1 MEIDMKKQVFN
12 PYLPI
17 NEHVPDAEPHIFG
30 DRLYVFGSH
39 DRSGGDTYCELDYV
53 GYSAPVE
60 DLTDWR
66 YEGVIYS
73 ASKDPHS
80 TEVIEGAGERKY
92 LYAPDVVKGND
103 GRYYLYYCL
112 SAWRGKGGFDGPIS
126 VAVCDTP
133 TGEYQYYGDVK
144 YSDGTLM
151 KQYIPFDPAVIN
163 DEGRIYLYY
172 GWSLSH
178 RYTNDSEEDLK
189 SRMKNMFHK
198 SDEELERDGC
208 FLMGANV
215 VELNEDM
222 LTAKTQPQRI
232 VPGHR
237 LAQGTEFAEHAFFE
251 ASSIRKVNNQYYFIY
266 STQVQHELAYAVSD
280 YPDRDFHFGGVL
292 ISNGDIGYNGR
303 KPEDRLAN
311 TGTNHGS
318 IICVNG
324 QWYVFYHKNTHLTSY
339 SRQGAAEKITIEE
352 DGTIKQVEMTSCGLN
367 DGALITEGKYP
378 AVIACNLTDGSM
390 PHNGNGTS
398 DVIKPFITHC
408 GNQYFISNIHHTTL
422 IGYKYFLFDKKCRLT
437 ITYRG
442 TAKGRLY
449 VMTDGIEAENKM
461 YIDKENKQSLSEY
474 YFEIAPTPPEVWQ
487 CSSIHMEVTG
497 IYPLFWVFQGTG
509 TMELLELEW
518 GKL

>member
-1 MEIDMKKQVFN
+1 MNEKRQAYN
-12 PYLPI
+12 PFLPI
-17 NEHVPDAEPHIFG
+17 DEYIPDGEPHIFDG
-30 DRLYVFGSH
+30 RVYLYGSH
-39 DRSGGDTYCELDYV
+39 DREGGYTFCMEDYV
-53 GYSAPVE
+53 TYSAPVH

-80 TEVIEGAGERKY
+80 TELIEGAGERKY

-133 TGEYQYYGDVK
+133 TGDYQYYGDVK
-144 YSDGTLM
+144 YSDGTVM
-151 KQYIPFDPAVIN
+151 KRYIPFDPAVIN
-163 DEGRIYLYY
+163 DEGKIYLYY

-189 SRMKNMFHK
+189 LRMKNMFHK

-208 FLMGANV
+208 SIMGANV

-222 LTAKTQPQRI
+222 LTVKMQPQRI
-232 VPGHR
+232 IPGHR
-237 LAQGTEFAEHAFFE
+237 LAQETEFAQHAFFE

-318 IICVNG
+318 IICVKG

-367 DGALITEGKYP
+367 DGALITDGKYP
-378 AVIACNLTDGSM
+378 AVIACNLTDGDM
-390 PHNGNGTS
+390 PHNGNGES
-398 DVIKPFITHC
+398 NAIKPFVTHC
-408 GNQYFISNIHHTTL
+408 GNQYFISNIHNKTL

-442 TAKGRLY
+442 SAKGRLY

-461 YIDKENKQSLSEY
+461 HTDEQNKQSLLEY
-474 YFEIAPTPPEVWQ
+474 YFEITPTPPETWQ
-487 CSSIHMEVTG
+487 CSSIHMEVIG
-497 IYPLFWVFQGTG
+497 VYPLFLVFQGTG

-518 GKL
+518 MR